1 MRRNFIPGHVWFA
14 VTGFRTWTTEN
25 LGNLGVRSKVEQFRT
40 SWNGTAGLTG
50 LVDYSS
56 DVSFAGPLA
65 EMTLK
70 PIRFL
75 AALLSLAAASS
86 SHSPRRLQTP
96 AMVSWPGQG
105 WHMSSPRKW
114 CMIHILHSVPMAP
127 GWQLHWDV
135 LWLQRPNM
143 QKEYGGSGEQAPRRK
158 YCVLALPRT
167 IRSVRRSPSQST
179 RQPWG
184 GSDFV
189 EKSA

>member
-70 PIRFL
+70 PGSTSLSGSGIIV
-75 AALLSLAAASS
+75 ALASS
-86 SHSPRRLQTP
+86 TANTRNGLVARARLAHVLSTEMVHDTHTALRSNGPRLATALGCPLVAEAKHAKGIR
-96 AMVSWPGQG
+96 W
-105 WHMSSPRKW
+105 KW
-114 CMIHILHSVPMAP
+114 
-127 GWQLHWDV
+127 
-135 LWLQRPNM
+135 
-143 QKEYGGSGEQAPRRK
+143 
-158 YCVLALPRT
+158 
-167 IRSVRRSPSQST
+167 
-179 RQPWG
+179 
-184 GSDFV
+184 
-189 EKSA
+189 